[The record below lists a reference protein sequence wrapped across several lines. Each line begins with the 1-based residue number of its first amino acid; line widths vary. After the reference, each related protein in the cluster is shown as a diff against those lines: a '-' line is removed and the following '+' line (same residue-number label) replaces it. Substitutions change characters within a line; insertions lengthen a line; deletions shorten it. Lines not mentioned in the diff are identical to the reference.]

1 MFYVY
6 SIENTINGKKY
17 IGFTDFDPTLVS
29 MSDLYVFMANQN
41 GTPHMLNAMRNYG
54 HYNFKIEIK
63 SSFNDSQEASLDTDE
78 WIEFYDTLNPE
89 NGYQQNLKLIPLR
102 DELPEWLATNVELTE
117 RMRKAEEIAKKSVPD
132 ETTMNTGEWVELT
145 CKPTPDLTPSKASD
159 NPYDLIIIATKLLK
173 EMQQAYL
180 RDDYSTV
187 MDIYKDFSQ
196 YVEVDKKLD
205 DIICDLL
212 IDAKDE
218 IINLMD
224 NLEF

>member
-41 GTPHMLNAMRNYG
+41 GTPHMLNAMRKYG
-54 HYNFKIEIK
+54 HYNFKIEVK
-63 SSFNDSQEASLDTDE
+63 SSFNDSHEASLDTDE

-89 NGYQQNLKLIPLR
+89 NGYQQNLRLIPLR
-102 DELPEWLATNVELTE
+102 DNLPQWLATNVELTE
-117 RMRKAEEIAKKSVPD
+117 RMRKVEEMAKVEVPSVAD
-132 ETTMNTGEWVELT
+132 DFIELT
-145 CKPTPDLTPSKASD
+145 CNPTPDLEPSKASD
-159 NPYDLIIIATKLLK
+159 NPYDLIITATKLLK

-196 YVEVDKKLD
+196 YVEVDTDLD
-205 DIICDLL
+205 GVISNLLASAKEDLINML
-212 IDAKDE
+212 DE
-218 IINLMD
+218 
-224 NLEF
+224 LEF

>member
-1 MFYVY
+1 MY
-6 SIENTINGKKY
+6 
-17 IGFTDFDPTLVS
+17 
-29 MSDLYVFMANQN
+29 
-41 GTPHMLNAMRNYG
+41 
-54 HYNFKIEIK
+54 
-63 SSFNDSQEASLDTDE
+63 
-78 WIEFYDTLNPE
+78 YD
-89 NGYQQNLKLIPLR
+89 KM
-102 DELPEWLATNVELTE
+102 ELTKS
-117 RMRKAEEIAKKSVPD
+117 MRKVEELARVEAPIVIM
-132 ETTMNTGEWVELT
+132 EELT
-145 CKPTPDLTPSKASD
+145 PTPSKASD
-159 NPYDLIIIATKLLK
+159 NPYDLIITATKLLK

-212 IDAKDE
+212 IDTKDE

>member
-1 MFYVY
+1 MY
-6 SIENTINGKKY
+6 
-17 IGFTDFDPTLVS
+17 
-29 MSDLYVFMANQN
+29 
-41 GTPHMLNAMRNYG
+41 
-54 HYNFKIEIK
+54 
-63 SSFNDSQEASLDTDE
+63 
-78 WIEFYDTLNPE
+78 YD
-89 NGYQQNLKLIPLR
+89 KM
-102 DELPEWLATNVELTE
+102 ELTKS
-117 RMRKAEEIAKKSVPD
+117 MRKVNEIVRAEAPAVIMEEPIP
-132 ETTMNTGEWVELT
+132 
-145 CKPTPDLTPSKASD
+145 TPSKASD
-159 NPYDLIIIATKLLK
+159 NPYDIIITATKLLK

-212 IDAKDE
+212 IDTKDE

>member
-1 MFYVY
+1 
-6 SIENTINGKKY
+6 
-17 IGFTDFDPTLVS
+17 
-29 MSDLYVFMANQN
+29 
-41 GTPHMLNAMRNYG
+41 
-54 HYNFKIEIK
+54 
-63 SSFNDSQEASLDTDE
+63 
-78 WIEFYDTLNPE
+78 
-89 NGYQQNLKLIPLR
+89 
-102 DELPEWLATNVELTE
+102 
-117 RMRKAEEIAKKSVPD
+117 
-132 ETTMNTGEWVELT
+132 MNREYE
-145 CKPTPDLTPSKASD
+145 KTPSKASD
-159 NPYDLIIIATKLLK
+159 NPYDLIITATKLLK

>member
-1 MFYVY
+1 MEVFMFYVY

-41 GTPHMLNAMRNYG
+41 GTPHMLNAMRKYG

-63 SSFNDSQEASLDTDE
+63 SKFNDSHGASLDTDE

-89 NGYQQNLKLIPLR
+89 NGYQQNLRLIPLR
-102 DELPEWLATNVELTE
+102 DNLPEWLATNVELTE
-117 RMRKAEEIAKKSVPD
+117 RMRKVEEIAEREAPNVI
-132 ETTMNTGEWVELT
+132 VEE
-145 CKPTPDLTPSKASD
+145 PIPTPSKAND
-159 NPYDLIIIATKLLK
+159 NPYDLIITATKLLK

-196 YVEVDKKLD
+196 YVEVDTDLD
-205 DIICDLL
+205 GVINNLLASAKEDLINML
-212 IDAKDE
+212 DE
-218 IINLMD
+218 
-224 NLEF
+224 LEF

>member
-1 MFYVY
+1 MAREYFVY
-6 SIENTINGKKY
+6 TIENTVNNRKY
-17 IGFTDFDPTLVS
+17 IGYTDFNPTVITPVELYAYSISTKEAVHLTNS
-29 MSDLYVFMANQN
+29 MEY
-41 GTPHMLNAMRNYG
+41 YG
-54 HYNFKIEIK
+54 FDMFTINMVAFYKDEHTAKLHSNKLIE
-63 SSFNDSQEASLDTDE
+63 SCN
-78 WIEFYDTLNPE
+78 TLSPE
-89 NGYQQNLKLIPLR
+89 NGYQQNFNLIPSR
-102 DELPEWLATNVELTE
+102 ADLPEWLATNVELTE
-117 RMRKAEEIAKKSVPD
+117 RMRKVDEIAK
-132 ETTMNTGEWVELT
+132 VEILSENMIE
-145 CKPTPDLTPSKASD
+145 PILTPSKASD
-159 NPYDLIIIATKLLK
+159 NPYDLIITTTKLLK

>member
-41 GTPHMLNAMRNYG
+41 GTPHMLNAMRKYG

-63 SSFNDSQEASLDTDE
+63 SSFNDSHEASLDTDE

-89 NGYQQNLKLIPLR
+89 NGYQQNLRLIPLR
-102 DELPEWLATNVELTE
+102 DNLPEWLATNVELTE
-117 RMRKAEEIAKKSVPD
+117 RMRKAEEMTKIKVPS
-132 ETTMNTGEWVELT
+132 ETDDFIELT
-145 CKPTPDLTPSKASD
+145 CNPTSDLTPSEVSD
-159 NPYDLIIIATKLLK
+159 TPYDLIIKATQLLK

-180 RDDYSTV
+180 NNDYPTV
-187 MDIYKDFSQ
+187 MGVYKNFSQ
-196 YVEVDKKLD
+196 YVEVDKDLD
-205 DIICDLL
+205 GVICDLL
-212 IDAKDE
+212 ASAKEDLINMLDE
-218 IINLMD
+218 
-224 NLEF
+224 LEF